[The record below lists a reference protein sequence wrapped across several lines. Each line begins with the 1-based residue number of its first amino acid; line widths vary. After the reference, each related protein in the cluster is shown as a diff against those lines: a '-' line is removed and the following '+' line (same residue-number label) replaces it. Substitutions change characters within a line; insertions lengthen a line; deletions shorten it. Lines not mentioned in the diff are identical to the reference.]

1 MDNARCQ
8 GVLTLIWT
16 SETCVDVWNGV
27 DDDVWKGYEVDPLTQ
42 EEVDPRSGVPVGK
55 LGGK

>member
-42 EEVDPRSGVPVGK
+42 EAVHDAK
-55 LGGK
+55 LIPGLECL